1 LTKYFTVFGAWLFFF
16 PINFIATTAA
26 VTLQYLWALFN
37 MPVDLW
43 YQLDEELNQIHI
55 EDE

>member
-1 LTKYFTVFGAWLFFF
+1 MYKYITLLGAWSILFPVNLFW
-16 PINFIATTAA
+16 ATL
-26 VTLQYLWALFN
+26 VIGIQYIVAIFN

-43 YQLDEELNQIHI
+43 YQLDKELNQIHI

>member
-1 LTKYFTVFGAWLFFF
+1 MYKYITLLGAWSILF
-16 PINFIATTAA
+16 PVNLAWATLVIAVQYIVA
-26 VTLQYLWALFN
+26 VFN

-43 YQLDEELNQIHI
+43 YQLDKELNQIHI